1 MKTFRTNSWQ
11 QKIIVTAVAL
21 TIGAGV
27 LEIVANSMVSP
38 DPGTMAV
45 REQFLAAESERAL
58 ELRTLQQER
67 QVATFAPANGI

>member
-45 REQFLAAESERAL
+45 REQFLAAECERAL

-67 QVATFAPANGI
+67 QVATVAPANGI